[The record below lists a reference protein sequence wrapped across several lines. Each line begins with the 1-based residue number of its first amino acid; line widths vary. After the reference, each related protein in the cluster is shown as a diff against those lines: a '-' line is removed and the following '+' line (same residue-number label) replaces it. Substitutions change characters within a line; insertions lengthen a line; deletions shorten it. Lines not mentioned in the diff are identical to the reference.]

1 MKNLTLCLCLLL
13 LFLFSQPALAVSAQL
28 PIMLDG
34 INISA
39 PDYPADNQPA
49 ILAQE
54 HSGTAYVPLRFI
66 AELFNAE
73 VSWQEQKIIIS
84 NGSNTIKIQ
93 LGSQQAVC
101 NNESIT
107 LSGAPYEYQNTTYVP
122 FRAVTEALRPDAQ
135 GIYFFQH
142 FFFQLGIVRVGVM
155 TSQIPEQG
163 LLCQQGRFIKGSPDA
178 HADNDGRAGI
188 GSCSFHRF

>member
-73 VSWQEQKIIIS
+73 VSWQKQQITIS
-84 NGSNTIKIQ
+84 DGQNTLILQ
-93 LGSQQAVC
+93 PGSQQAYR
-101 NNESIT
+101 NGEAIT
-107 LSGAPYEYQNTTYVP
+107 IAGAPYEYQNTTYVP
-122 FRAVTEALRPDAQ
+122 L
-135 GIYFFQH
+135 
-142 FFFQLGIVRVGVM
+142 
-155 TSQIPEQG
+155 
-163 LLCQQGRFIKGSPDA
+163 RFIA
-178 HADNDGRAGI
+178 ETFA
-188 GSCSFHRF
+188 

>member
-73 VSWQEQKIIIS
+73 VSWQEHKM
-84 NGSNTIKIQ
+84 
-93 LGSQQAVC
+93 
-101 NNESIT
+101 
-107 LSGAPYEYQNTTYVP
+107 
-122 FRAVTEALRPDAQ
+122 AQ
-135 GIYFFQH
+135 
-142 FFFQLGIVRVGVM
+142 
-155 TSQIPEQG
+155 TP
-163 LLCQQGRFIKGSPDA
+163 
-178 HADNDGRAGI
+178 
-188 GSCSFHRF
+188 

>member
-54 HSGTAYVPLRFI
+54 HSGTAYVRSAGRSNKSPL
-66 AELFNAE
+66 AMA
-73 VSWQEQKIIIS
+73 K
-84 NGSNTIKIQ
+84 T
-93 LGSQQAVC
+93 
-101 NNESIT
+101 
-107 LSGAPYEYQNTTYVP
+107 P
-122 FRAVTEALRPDAQ
+122 
-135 GIYFFQH
+135 
-142 FFFQLGIVRVGVM
+142 
-155 TSQIPEQG
+155 
-163 LLCQQGRFIKGSPDA
+163 
-178 HADNDGRAGI
+178 
-188 GSCSFHRF
+188 